1 LNPGPHGPEVAD
13 IPSNDADSCKF
24 QVEISGTG
32 AGFVQTWTHPQ
43 PDYYMNYYMERSG
56 GQARDS
62 GIPRSEP
69 VTRGCPW
76 WTVFE
81 LLDAPLSLNRARSSL
96 RFWLAVRSKHPV
108 EQPDGDSETDECE
121 SRVGLTGRYGVR
133 FGEPDERIEVDH
145 VQDQASDEDV

>member
-1 LNPGPHGPEVAD
+1 
-13 IPSNDADSCKF
+13 
-24 QVEISGTG
+24 
-32 AGFVQTWTHPQ
+32 
-43 PDYYMNYYMERSG
+43 MERSG
-56 GQARDS
+56 GQARES

-69 VTRGCPW
+69 VTRGYRW

-81 LLDAPLSLNRARSSL
+81 LLNAPQSLNRTRSSV

-121 SRVGLTGRYGVR
+121 SRVGLTGRYGVL

-145 VQDQASDEDV
+145 VQDQPSDKHV